1 MILDSP
7 NDIAE
12 RFSLLTFEMADPEQD
27 LSVQQPG
34 YGATTFTCFPKL
46 PLELRLMIWRAVF
59 PRGRMVEIEAQLN
72 SFDYDGPPVPSTLM
86 INQESRKETLR
97 HYLLYYQDDELLQ
110 KVPTEASSLRST
122 RNVHNGP
129 RPICYSPGRDLLF
142 LYYWP
147 EHISATNALL
157 RLVAEKCEPI
167 GEIRVLATSCF
178 SYFPK
183 WSGGVPD
190 SNPLGFT
197 IFHDL
202 KEICCVI
209 EPGLNE
215 PGEEWHKSD
224 VTEAVG
230 KAFDLQ
236 REKCQSHNKPK
247 ISFFDSLP
255 DFKRNMRSLDW

>member
-1 MILDSP
+1 M
-7 NDIAE
+7 
-12 RFSLLTFEMADPEQD
+12 
-27 LSVQQPG
+27 
-34 YGATTFTCFPKL
+34 
-46 PLELRLMIWRAVF
+46 
-59 PRGRMVEIEAQLN
+59 EIEAQLN